1 MAWPHPKNDAFRE
14 RRGKVS
20 CHPGEI
26 RQLCLEMSG
35 QGLKAAHWRKKKKK
49 KEAVILCQQAAE
61 LCVYRLNRRSVS
73 GAGPCACQLV
83 TLGRASRL
91 VSPLLCNAGTRW
103 PWVGLEHVLPFKRMR
118 RHRGDFVFFSIVL
131 FVQSERRLF

>member
-35 QGLKAAHWRKKKKK
+35 QGLKAARWRKKKEKRSCDIVPTGHR
-49 KEAVILCQQAAE
+49 AVRVPIKSSLC
-61 LCVYRLNRRSVS
+61 
-73 GAGPCACQLV
+73 
-83 TLGRASRL
+83 
-91 VSPLLCNAGTRW
+91 
-103 PWVGLEHVLPFKRMR
+103 
-118 RHRGDFVFFSIVL
+118 
-131 FVQSERRLF
+131 ERRGALRLPISDFGESISPCLPSLQCRHSLALGWAGARPSLQENEKASWRFCIF